1 MVVKAGKAPRKNAP
15 KGPEGTLGRL
25 RDFGVEAP
33 WQAALLL
40 PRDYEDMSRPVT
52 RFQDLEL
59 GTHALV
65 RGRVASPPKVATG
78 RGPARCEVTLEDEL
92 GDQLKA
98 IAFGEI
104 RALRELKPGA
114 TVSVFG
120 LADIW
125 RDQPQLRDPE
135 IVAAR
140 WLGRVRGVYPGK
152 VNFSA
157 NGVRARV
164 YALLP
169 QALGE
174 AATWLRERLGLAT
187 VEAEVR
193 LLGQAGAAQASV
205 FELLKAAHVPA
216 TLEDGRRAVRVLC
229 RLGALDVVQRAKA
242 ARAGTEAL
250 PPAPVSC
257 PPERLEALRAGLPW
271 DYTDDQEA
279 AVAEILADLAAE
291 LPMRRLL
298 SGDVGTGKT
307 GVLGL
312 ACAVTVAS
320 GGRAAVLVPN
330 TVLGQQIQ
338 REFARWWP
346 ELDPQLVVG
355 ESRGAASS
363 RFLIGTTALLAR
375 LPAELYPDLVVVD
388 EQQKFSRAQ
397 REQLVAQ
404 GANLLE
410 ATATCIPRTAALIQ
424 FGGMGVSRLT
434 RCHVDKTIETRYLAK
449 KQESRLLRDVAQT
462 VDDGGQVLVV
472 YPMVEAG
479 QEGKTA
485 HLTSVEEAVTTWEG
499 RFPGRVAYVHGRMK
513 EHEKALA
520 IDALRDG
527 CADVLVATTVVE
539 VGIDLPDLKHV
550 VVVHPER
557 FGLTTL
563 HQLRGRVARTGG
575 FGRCDLFD
583 STAHGDKTRE
593 RLEILVNTADGFEVA
608 LADMRLRGFGDV
620 AADSEDQAGAIRS
633 FLLTEEVR
641 VDDVE
646 WAAGIVEGGV
656 AQFTPAEPP
665 IDARLKKRLHAA
677 TAHLDRAELEA
688 AGAKLTPE
696 ACTKIQDTIR
706 VGLGENRYGT
716 VERFLA
722 STLAALPAL
731 EPWQAVAGER
741 ALLGTGAAPAPG

>member
-1 MVVKAGKAPRKNAP
+1 VKADKSPRKNAP

-59 GTHALV
+59 GAHALV

-92 GDQLKA
+92 GDQLKM

-104 RALRELKPGA
+104 RALRALEQGA

-152 VNFSA
+152 VNYSA
-157 NGVRARV
+157 NGVRTRI

-174 AATWLRERLGLAT
+174 AANWLRERFGLAT

-242 ARAGTEAL
+242 VRDVAEAQPAR
-250 PPAPVSC
+250 PVAC
-257 PPERLEALRAGLPW
+257 PPERLATLRAALPW
-271 DYTDDQEA
+271 AYTDDQEA

-291 LPMRRLL
+291 APMRRLL

-307 GVLGL
+307 AVFGL
-312 ACAVTVAS
+312 ACAATVAA

-330 TVLGQQIQ
+330 SVLGQQIH
-338 REFARWWP
+338 REVTTWWP

-355 ESRGAASS
+355 ESRKPPSS
-363 RFLIGTTALLAR
+363 HFLIGTTALLSR

-397 REQLVAQ
+397 REQLLAH
-404 GANLLE
+404 GSNLLE
-410 ATATCIPRTAALIQ
+410 ATATCIPRSMALAQ
-424 FGGMGVSRLT
+424 YGGMAVSRLT

-485 HLTSVEEAVTTWEG
+485 HLTSVEEAVKTWDG
-499 RFPGRVAYVHGRMK
+499 RFPGRVAHVHGRMK

-527 CADVLVATTVVE
+527 RADVLVATTVVE
-539 VGIDLPDLKHV
+539 VGIDLPELRHV

-563 HQLRGRVARTGG
+563 HQLRGRVARGGG
-575 FGRCDLFD
+575 FGRCDLFH
-583 STAHGDKTRE
+583 STAHGDKTRT
-593 RLEILVNTADGFEVA
+593 RLEVLCSTADGFEVA

-646 WAAGIVEGGV
+646 WAVGVTEGGE
-656 AQFTPAEPP
+656 AAFTPAANP
-665 IDARLKKRLHAA
+665 IDARLRKRLHAA

-688 AGAKLTPE
+688 AGAQFDTA
-696 ACTKIQDTIR
+696 ACQRIQDTIR
-706 VGLGENRYGT
+706 GGLEANRFGT

-741 ALLGTGAAPAPG
+741 ALLGAGAVPAP